1 MTCALGQ
8 ILFSAVSQ
16 LPSVCAQMNDH
27 WLWVYIYCTDVVVS
41 SLSTTTVMVFFTT
54 LRGDAQIN
62 TSRLLG
68 YWHDNNRSSQ
78 IPHDPAGSAST
89 PGDRRRGGRGSRG
102 PHHHHTEP
110 SMPTPHP
117 YRRPPAGKSSLSM

>member
-41 SLSTTTVMVFFTT
+41 SLSTTTVMVFLQHSGVMHKLT
-54 LRGDAQIN
+54 
-62 TSRLLG
+62 
-68 YWHDNNRSSQ
+68 
-78 IPHDPAGSAST
+78 
-89 PGDRRRGGRGSRG
+89 
-102 PHHHHTEP
+102 
-110 SMPTPHP
+110 HP
-117 YRRPPAGKSSLSM
+117 VY